1 MPLITV
7 GTVSAR
13 FCGKSFIFTSLS
25 AVRYAPTIPF
35 FFLFC
40 VYSFCFLW
48 GHCFLIGFLRG
59 RFLPLS
65 HRDFSQSLFCVGW
78 LLSLG
83 LPLVPRLLVCAA
95 MFSGVGMGKTLAF
108 FDVAIVIA

>member
-1 MPLITV
+1 
-7 GTVSAR
+7 
-13 FCGKSFIFTSLS
+13 
-25 AVRYAPTIPF
+25 
-35 FFLFC
+35 
-40 VYSFCFLW
+40 
-48 GHCFLIGFLRG
+48 
-59 RFLPLS
+59 LPLS